1 MMEFAFYQPISIA
14 SFSDAASA
22 RRGEPVLPRGEILR
36 RRRFDMIR
44 DYVDQN
50 LSDPE
55 LAARGAARALGM
67 SVRSLHLALAGSGES
82 FGQLLQRRRL
92 ERCCMKLRGPSAAG
106 SVADIAFDC
115 GFNSLSSFYRAFRG
129 LYGASPR
136 GLRTDV
142 DFSGM
147 ALAA

>member
-1 MMEFAFYQPISIA
+1 MEFAYNQP
-14 SFSDAASA
+14 FSMSPFSGVAPI
-22 RRGEPVLPRGEILR
+22 RLREPVLPRGEVLR
-36 RRRFDMIR
+36 RRRVDMIR
-44 DYVDQN
+44 AYVDQN
-50 LSDPE
+50 LSDPD

-92 ERCCMKLRGPSAAG
+92 ERCCTLLRGPNAGG
-106 SVADIAFDC
+106 SVADIAFGC

-129 LYGASPR
+129 FYSTRPR
-136 GLRTDV
+136 ELRTD
-142 DFSGM
+142 DDLSGM

>member
-1 MMEFAFYQPISIA
+1 MEFACYQPISIA
-14 SFSDAASA
+14 SFSDSA
-22 RRGEPVLPRGEILR
+22 PAGRREPILPRGEVLR
-36 RRRFDMIR
+36 RRRLDLIR
-44 DYVDQN
+44 AYVDQN
-50 LSDPE
+50 LSDPD

-67 SVRSLHLALAGSGES
+67 SVRSLHLALADSGES

-92 ERCCMKLRGPSAAG
+92 ERCCSKLRCPGAAG

-129 LYGASPR
+129 LYSASPR
-136 GLRTDV
+136 ELRTGV
-142 DFSGM
+142 DYSGL

>member
-1 MMEFAFYQPISIA
+1 MEFAFPQTYCIE
-14 SFSDAASA
+14 SFSDAAPT
-22 RRGEPVLPRGEILR
+22 RRREPPLPRGEVLR
-36 RRRFDMIR
+36 RHRVEMIR
-44 DYVDQN
+44 AYVDQN
-50 LSDPE
+50 LSDPD

-92 ERCCMKLRGPSAAG
+92 DMCCTMLRSPNAS
-106 SVADIAFDC
+106 SSIADIAFGC

-129 LYGASPR
+129 LYRAHPR
-136 GLRTDV
+136 ELRAGTD
-142 DFSGM
+142 FAPL

>member
-1 MMEFAFYQPISIA
+1 MDFAFYSPISIA
-14 SFSDAASA
+14 SFSDAAPA
-22 RRGEPVLPRGEILR
+22 RRGDPVLPRGEVLR
-36 RRRFDMIR
+36 RRRVDMIR
-44 DYVDQN
+44 AYVDQN
-50 LSDPE
+50 LSDPD
-55 LAARGAARALGM
+55 LAARAAARALGM
-67 SVRSLHLALAGSGES
+67 SVRSLHLALAGSGET

-92 ERCCMKLRGPSAAG
+92 ERCCMKLRGPSATG

-136 GLRTDV
+136 ELRTGV
-142 DFSGM
+142 DYSEM